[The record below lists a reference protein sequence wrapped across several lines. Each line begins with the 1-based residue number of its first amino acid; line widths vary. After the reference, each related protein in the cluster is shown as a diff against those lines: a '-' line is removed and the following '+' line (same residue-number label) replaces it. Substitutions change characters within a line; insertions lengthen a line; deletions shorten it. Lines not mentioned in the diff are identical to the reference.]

1 LRAFNRPGGNVTGVI
16 LFSATLEAKK
26 LELLYQLF
34 PKAATI
40 GVLINPSW
48 VHAET
53 QSKDLQAAA
62 RTLGLQIDIVNA
74 SNEVTIDTALV
85 TLAERRIAA
94 LLVTS
99 GPFFASRRDQLVAL
113 AERYGMPHD
122 LRTAR
127 ARRGWRSDELRNK
140 PC

>member
-1 LRAFNRPGGNVTGVI
+1 MAQRRTIPGALAAQAVTTTIPIVFIGAGDPVQVGLVASFNRPGGNVTGVI

-26 LELLYQLF
+26 LELLHQLV

-62 RTLGLQIDIVNA
+62 RTLALQIDIVNA
-74 SNEVTIDTALV
+74 SNEGTIDTALV
-85 TLAERRIAA
+85 TLAERRINA
-94 LLVTS
+94 LL
-99 GPFFASRRDQLVAL
+99 AL
-113 AERYGMPHD
+113 
-122 LRTAR
+122 T
-127 ARRGWRSDELRNK
+127 
-140 PC
+140 